1 MNTAWLVLV
10 TVVSLAAAIYSQY
23 RIPFHTRG
31 RGKVLFTRMLLL
43 LVGVVFGLVMA
54 TVYIE
59 VDGYA
64 QGLVFLSG
72 FGLVHVPSAAIL
84 YLKRLRGETT

>member
-1 MNTAWLVLV
+1 MNTAWLVLITAV
-10 TVVSLAAAIYSQY
+10 TLAAAAYSQY
-23 RIPFHTRG
+23 RISFHTRG
-31 RGKVLFTRMLLL
+31 RGKILFTRSLLL
-43 LVGVVFGLVMA
+43 VVGVVFGLVMA

-84 YLKRLRGETT
+84 YLKRLRGKTT

>member
-1 MNTAWLVLV
+1 MNIAWLVLITAITLV
-10 TVVSLAAAIYSQY
+10 AAAYSQY

-31 RGKVLFTRMLLL
+31 RGKILFARSLL
-43 LVGVVFGLVMA
+43 LVVGVGFGLVMA

-84 YLKRLRGETT
+84 YLKRLRGKTT